1 MKTEIGFVNIHID
14 IETKKLYISETPYKT
29 IDEAEAGVLIGDNIE
44 KVGIFRIQYTKY
56 EKKTIHKR
64 RSHRNQSAC

>member
-44 KVGIFRIQYTKY
+44 KVGIFRIQYTK
-56 EKKTIHKR
+56 HD
-64 RSHRNQSAC
+64 